1 MDRSRTDELLLYC
14 LHVPPDEAGDGQP
27 ETLSSPDWDALIA
40 ESGRYGVAPLL
51 YHRLRTSHSDIP
63 VPDNAME
70 RLRHIYLQS
79 AGRALQQYH
88 ELGRVLA
95 QLRRA
100 HIPVIV
106 LKGAHSAA
114 LVYRNIAIRPMGD
127 VDILVHE
134 DDLMEVE
141 AALLSM
147 GYAPEK
153 RNRQIAED
161 ICHFAYGLPQSD
173 FFVEVHWQLLP
184 SLYRL
189 NIDHDGLWERSRP
202 ASIAGTEVAVLCPE
216 DVLLYLSLHASRHHL
231 FEMGLKQFCDVD
243 ETIRCHGD
251 EIDWQ
256 QVARRS
262 MQWGAGK
269 SVYLTLRLAV
279 ELVGASVP
287 DDLMRAIKPGDF
299 DERFLLLAKER
310 ILAYGQWHAD
320 GVELSPKL
328 AQLWGSNRVLN
339 KVALLLRRALP
350 SREEM
355 ARTYSASPDSIRIY
369 GYYPVRIK
377 ALVMRHGRQ
386 VWRLLRRNEG
396 MRGLAEQENKMARL
410 EEWLMVR

>member
-184 SLYRL
+184 SLHRL

-202 ASIAGTEVAVLCPE
+202 ATIAGTEVAVLCPE
-216 DVLLYLSLHASRHHL
+216 DVLLYLCLHTCKHL
-231 FEMGLKQFCDVD
+231 FEMGLKPFLDIAEAV
-243 ETIRCHGD
+243 RYFGN
-251 EIDWQ
+251 EIDWKK
-256 QVARRS
+256 VEMCGR
-262 MQWGAGK
+262 QWGAERC
-269 SVYLTLRLAV
+269 VYLTLRLAR
-279 ELVGASVP
+279 ELAEASVP
-287 DDLMRAIKPGDF
+287 DDLMRAIKPSDF
-299 DERFLLLAKER
+299 DERFVVLAMER
-310 ILAYGQWHAD
+310 VFAYGQWHAD

-377 ALVMRHGRQ
+377 ALMMRHGRQ
-386 VWRLLRRNEG
+386 VWRLLRRNEAT
-396 MRGLAEQENKMARL
+396 RGLAEQENKMTL
-410 EEWLMVR
+410 LGEWLMVR